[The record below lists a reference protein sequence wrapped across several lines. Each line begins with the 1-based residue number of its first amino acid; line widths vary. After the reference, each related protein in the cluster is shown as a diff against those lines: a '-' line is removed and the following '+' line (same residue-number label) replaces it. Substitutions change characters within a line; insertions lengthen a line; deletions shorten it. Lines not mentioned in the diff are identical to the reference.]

1 MKGEIGK
8 MKKRAEV
15 KNPPSISKTTE
26 TTTLLLTRVAY
37 NLEFVSLYL
46 NLIHNFFDVRDTLS
60 QLVRLSFLR
69 RRFYAT
75 G

>member
-15 KNPPSISKTTE
+15 KNPPSISKTTA
-26 TTTLLLTRVAY
+26 TITVLLTRVAY

-60 QLVRLSFLR
+60 ELVRLSFLR
-69 RRFYAT
+69 RSFYAT